1 MAGFGNYAPGKGPP
15 PTRGVFRADSPGEK
29 KQPGVK
35 YGMPEHTGELE
46 EQICERLASGESL
59 SQVGNT
65 IGMPC
70 TATIRNWRVKD
81 AEFDKK
87 VALSIQDGN
96 DVLAQMARQAASE
109 VFLSDTVTLDG
120 DDKVVQTVRFD
131 NVKRSELAVSQIRW
145 ELAKR
150 DKRYSDK
157 IQQEHVGENGG
168 PLKLIVERIE
178 VIARP
183 DQNKTAT

>member
-29 KQPGVK
+29 KQPGVS
-35 YGMPEHTGELE
+35 YPCPEFSEEMGSSICDRLE
-46 EQICERLASGESL
+46 NGESL
-59 SQVGNT
+59 NQVERI
-65 IGMPC
+65 IGMPSRR
-70 TATIRNWRVKD
+70 TIRRWRTNYP
-81 AEFDKK
+81 EFDQAVKL
-87 VALSIQDGN
+87 AIEDGN
-96 DVLAQMARQAASE
+96 DVLAQEARRLASE
-109 VFLSDTVTLDG
+109 ALTSERITLDADG
-120 DDKVVQTVRFD
+120 KVIQTVRYD
-131 NVKRSELAVSQIRW
+131 NVERSKLAAGQINW